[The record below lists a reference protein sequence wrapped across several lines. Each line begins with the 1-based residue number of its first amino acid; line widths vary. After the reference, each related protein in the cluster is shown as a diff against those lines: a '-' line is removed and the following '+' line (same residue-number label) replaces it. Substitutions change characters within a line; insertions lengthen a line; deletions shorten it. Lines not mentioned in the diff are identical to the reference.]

1 MKKIITLLACVFL
14 TIAVTHAQNNT
25 DTTGNGQMPKQEQK
39 GKGREKDNLKA
50 LNLSKDQQK
59 QIDQIRA
66 DARKQKEAINNDSS
80 LTAEQKQEKTKAIQK
95 DSKTKINNVLTPDQR
110 QQLKQN
116 KKSNKNPD
124 DSSGNES

>member
-1 MKKIITLLACVFL
+1 MKKLITLLACVFL
-14 TIAVTHAQNNT
+14 TVAVTYAQNST

-66 DARKQKEAINNDSS
+66 DARKQKDAINNDNS
-80 LTAEQKQEKTKAIQK
+80 LTAEQKQEKMKAIQK
-95 DSKTKINNVLTPDQR
+95 DSKTKMNNVLTPEQKR
-110 QQLKQN
+110 QLKQN
-116 KKSNKNPD
+116 KKSNKGPD
-124 DSSGNES
+124 DNGSSES